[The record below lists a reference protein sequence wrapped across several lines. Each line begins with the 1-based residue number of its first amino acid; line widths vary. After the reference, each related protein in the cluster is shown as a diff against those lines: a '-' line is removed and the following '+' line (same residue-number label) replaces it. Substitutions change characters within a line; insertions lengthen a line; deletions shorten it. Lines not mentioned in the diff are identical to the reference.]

1 MYDLLTPQA
10 FTPRGIMRMSLDVMQ
25 QSAEL
30 VRLFTPWHEAG
41 CTLQELQN
49 KLEAFEMF
57 AHVDS
62 LLGIPSQGEVR
73 LPELIRRA
81 EALGPYCAVWATEG
95 LGYYLATKFCERREA
110 PQNLLNGARG
120 SEVPEKTLLPLHA
133 GMGLAIADRFMKTVR
148 QGSSG
153 SEIRRVLDQ
162 FVTVC
167 RDNSMP
173 GYIGATYESLGLLT
187 RNLYP
192 QMIPKLDHELGKV
205 GGDLAGY
212 FWHGVGRGIYF
223 APTNLLLAGNSER
236 AVKMTLQEPPHE
248 FGRRNALAGLAWAKT
263 LVNIRHPEILAG
275 FLQRHG
281 TQSGNNNAFVNGV
294 SSSVIVWLDSVA
306 DDHHLR
312 AFCNYEPD
320 SSDGTL
326 VARWEQMVRRPC
338 LRALEYV
345 YPALKAGRRLGE
357 VFHYQSLPE

>member
-1 MYDLLTPQA
+1 MSDLLPLQA
-10 FTPRGIMRMSLDVMQ
+10 FTPRGMMKLGLDVMQ
-25 QSAEL
+25 QSAKA
-30 VRLFTPWHEAG
+30 VRLIAPWPESRLA
-41 CTLQELQN
+41 LQEFQN

-57 AHVDS
+57 SHVDS

-73 LPELIRRA
+73 LPELIRTA

-120 SEVPEKTLLPLHA
+120 SEVPEKTLFPLHA
-133 GMGLAIADRFMKTVR
+133 GMGLAIANRFMKTVR
-148 QGSSG
+148 QGSPE
-153 SEIRRVLDQ
+153 SEIRRVLEQ
-162 FVTVC
+162 FVMVC

-173 GYIGATYESLGLLT
+173 GYIGAAYESLGLLT

-205 GGDLAGY
+205 GEDLAGY

-223 APTNLLLAGNSER
+223 APTNLLLADNSER

-248 FGRRNALAGLAWAKT
+248 LGRRNALAGLAWAKT
-263 LVNIRHPEILAG
+263 LVNIRHPEILAS

-281 TQSGNNNAFVNGV
+281 TQSGDNSAFVNGV
-294 SSSVIVWLDSVA
+294 SSSVIVWRDSVA
-306 DDHHLR
+306 DDHHLT
-312 AFCNYEPD
+312 AFCNYGPD

-326 VARWEQMVRRPC
+326 VTRWEQMVRRPC
-338 LRALEYV
+338 VRALEYV